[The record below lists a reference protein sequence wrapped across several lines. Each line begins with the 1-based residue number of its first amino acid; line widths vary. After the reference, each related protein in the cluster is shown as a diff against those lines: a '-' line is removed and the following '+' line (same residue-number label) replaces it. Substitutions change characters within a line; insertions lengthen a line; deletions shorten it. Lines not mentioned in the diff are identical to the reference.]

1 MNEITSIQPS
11 NLAKLSYGK
20 PEKTIT
26 SGDFEKVSNQ
36 GVSQEIANEKTD
48 LSKLKDQ
55 EVDGQIDVAELD
67 SQMASLNSQLQ
78 KLQNYL
84 KFERDEDSNRMV
96 IFIKDSETDEII
108 RQIPTEDFLNI
119 SKSITQYLD
128 VNKQVSNK
136 VSPPIGMFTNETV

>member
-1 MNEITSIQPS
+1 MNEITSIQT
-11 NLAKLSYGK
+11 NDLAKLSYDK
-20 PEKTIT
+20 PEKPI
-26 SGDFEKVSNQ
+26 SSRDFKEVSNQ
-36 GVSQEIANEKTD
+36 SVSQEIASKKTD
-48 LSKLKDQ
+48 FSQLKKQ

-128 VNKQVSNK
+128 VNKQVSDK

>member
-1 MNEITSIQPS
+1 MNEITSIQPN
-11 NLAKLSYGK
+11 NLIKPSYGK
-20 PEKTIT
+20 PEKPIT
-26 SGDFEKVSNQ
+26 SSDFKEVNNQ
-36 GVSQEIANEKTD
+36 NVPQEVASEKTD
-48 LSKLKDQ
+48 FNKLKNR

-128 VNKQVSNK
+128 VNKQVSEK
-136 VSPPIGMFTNETV
+136 VSPPVGMFTNETV